1 MIIASNLPP
10 ILPQVQQSKPIESES
25 ESRTD
30 MLPNTQDN
38 ARDLARDNE
47 IIINSEDEMNQNRVA
62 KETRTDSESEPEW
75 FVVCE
80 VNGIQEKVRNV
91 FKRPTYEQT
100 QKGENKI

>member
-1 MIIASNLPP
+1 
-10 ILPQVQQSKPIESES
+10 
-25 ESRTD
+25 
-30 MLPNTQDN
+30 
-38 ARDLARDNE
+38 
-47 IIINSEDEMNQNRVA
+47 MNQNRVA